1 MRVAMAALTEQ
12 QRQQDFSSVVRG
24 RRSVRYYQEREVP
37 RQLIEEVLEAARWA
51 PSPHGRQ
58 PWRFV
63 VLTRP
68 DLKELLADSM
78 GASWRAN
85 LAMDGESE
93 EIINK
98 RLEQSRQRLLH
109 APVLIIPC
117 LYLQELD
124 KYPDAKRQEAET
136 IMAIQSLGAAVENLM
151 LAAWS
156 LGLDSGWMCAPL
168 FCPEIVGQALDLD
181 PALTPHAVITLG
193 YLGREPKRREHRPIE
208 ALIARW
214 D

>member
-1 MRVAMAALTEQ
+1 MSAPTQQ
-12 QRQQDFSSVVRG
+12 QRLQDFASVVRG
-24 RRSVRYYQEREVP
+24 RRSVRYYQEREVQ

-63 VLTRP
+63 ILTRP
-68 DLKELLADSM
+68 DLKERLADAM

-85 LAMDGESE
+85 LAMDGEPE
-93 EIINK
+93 EVMNN
-98 RLEQSRQRLLH
+98 RLAQSRQRLLH

-117 LYLQELD
+117 LYLKELD
-124 KYPDAKRQEAET
+124 QYPDAGRQEAET

-168 FCPEIVGQALDLD
+168 FCPDIVCQALDLD
-181 PALTPHAVITLG
+181 PALTPHALITLG
-193 YLGREPKRREHRPIE
+193 YLAREPKRREHRPIQ

>member
-1 MRVAMAALTEQ
+1 MAAPIEQ
-12 QRQQDFSSVVRG
+12 QRPQDFGSVVRG

-37 RQLIEEVLEAARWA
+37 RQLIEGVIEAARWA

-68 DLKELLADSM
+68 DLKERLADAM
-78 GASWRAN
+78 GATWRAN
-85 LAMDGESE
+85 LAMDREPE
-93 EIINK
+93 EVINN
-98 RLEQSRQRLLH
+98 RLATSRHRLLH

-117 LYLQELD
+117 LYLHELD
-124 KYPDAKRQEAET
+124 VYPDSQRQGAET

-156 LGLDSGWMCAPL
+156 QGLDSGWMCAPL
-168 FCPEIVGQALDLD
+168 FCPEIVVQALDLD
-181 PALTPHAVITLG
+181 PALTPHALITLG
-193 YLGREPKRREHRPIE
+193 YPGRESKRREHRPIE
-208 ALIARW
+208 KLIVRW